1 MSQIKNNALGVILC
15 LVIALPAYLLGK
27 QFPLIGGPVF
37 AILLGMI
44 ITFIIKDKSKVQS
57 GITYTSKKIL
67 QYAVIL
73 LGFGM
78 NLSDIVKTGS
88 SSLPIILST
97 ITTSLVVSYVLCK
110 LLKIP
115 SKIATLIGVGSSI
128 CGGSA
133 IAATA
138 PVIEADDEEIAQA
151 IDIGSARYQQGG
163 RLIYIGAGTS
173 GRLGVL
179 DAAEL
184 VPTYGIKPER
194 AIGLIAGGKGAMYVA
209 VEGAEDDPKLAAED
223 LKKLDL
229 SEKDVVI
236 GLAASGRTPYV
247 IGGLDYA
254 QKVGAATIA
263 IACVKH
269 SLIGQHA
276 NIAIEAVT
284 GAEVITG
291 STRMKAGTA
300 QKMILNMISTGIM
313 IRQGKVYQN
322 VMIDVLPTNEKLV
335 ERAERII
342 QTTTNV
348 SLEKAAKIL
357 RDADKDVGLAIVMA
371 KTGLAKEKAELL
383 LKKHENNVSS
393 VLKENN

>member
-1 MSQIKNNALGVILC
+1 MSLENLTTEQRNKNTMHIDSMSTLD
-15 LVIALPAYLLGK
+15 
-27 QFPLIGGPVF
+27 
-37 AILLGMI
+37 M
-44 ITFIIKDKSKVQS
+44 
-57 GITYTSKKIL
+57 
-67 QYAVIL
+67 
-73 LGFGM
+73 
-78 NLSDIVKTGS
+78 VKT
-88 SSLPIILST
+88 INEEDKK
-97 ITTSLVVSYVLCK
+97 V
-110 LLKIP
+110 
-115 SKIATLIGVGSSI
+115 AEAVG
-128 CGGSA
+128 
-133 IAATA
+133 TQ
-138 PVIEADDEEIAQA
+138 DEEIAQA

-263 IACVKH
+263 IACVKY

-383 LKKHENNVSS
+383 LKEHENNVSS